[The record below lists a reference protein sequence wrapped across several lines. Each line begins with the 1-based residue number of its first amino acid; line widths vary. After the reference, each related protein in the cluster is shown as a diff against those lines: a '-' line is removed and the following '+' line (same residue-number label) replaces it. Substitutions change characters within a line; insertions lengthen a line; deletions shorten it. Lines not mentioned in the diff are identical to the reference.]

1 MARTTEQS
9 VDKAEPLSTL
19 QAQRRP
25 NVGWKTTTAFSTSIQ
40 PQQRRHAASPRERLL
55 ARYPAHRLANLD
67 PVAFEPSLID
77 LQRIAG
83 RFA

>member
-1 MARTTEQS
+1 M

-25 NVGWKTTTAFSTSIQ
+25 GPTWGGKQ
-40 PQQRRHAASPRERLL
+40 PQPFPPAFNRNRGVTKYHQRERLL
-55 ARYPAHRLANLD
+55 ARYPAHLLADLD